1 MHSSILHSS
10 AQQILHRF
18 VYTRSRTAQ
27 LGPADPL
34 TPGAEVDSKHSR
46 LLSYADGRNRA
57 DRDTSSR
64 ISPYLATGVLS
75 VRECIREVLK
85 LTGKK
90 TVDGGK
96 DTGVGNWIQEL
107 AWRDF
112 YSHLMVAF
120 PRSVCS

>member
-1 MHSSILHSS
+1 
-10 AQQILHRF
+10 
-18 VYTRSRTAQ
+18 
-27 LGPADPL
+27 
-34 TPGAEVDSKHSR
+34 VDSKHSR

-64 ISPYLATGVLS
+64 ISPYLAAGVLS